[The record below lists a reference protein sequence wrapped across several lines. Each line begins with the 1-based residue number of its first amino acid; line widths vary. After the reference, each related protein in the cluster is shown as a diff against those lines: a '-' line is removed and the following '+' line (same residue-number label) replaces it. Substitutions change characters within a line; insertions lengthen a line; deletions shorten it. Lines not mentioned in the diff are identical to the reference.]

1 MSAIALTALPE
12 NFYAVFFAKFI
23 AGIGHGLGYVIVIQ
37 HYGEICQDELRGK
50 IGTMIHL
57 FILKGGIMSGSAI
70 INFLLKHDFLM
81 DPNRFFGIHSLV
93 FSIVAILL
101 VHFFYK
107 ESIVT
112 LIQSGKEQTA
122 MKTLKILRSEEEA
135 TPEIIRNISEIKMMI
150 AEDKYKNS
158 EIFSEGNCR
167 ALAVVTLLRVAYVLT
182 FNYSLKY
189 IHIYMTR
196 HSTSGIDYTFI
207 LNLVHTLTTVAVMFT
222 IDKGRRKHFFLS
234 ACGTSAVLIIFGC
247 IRASIHANHDLLV
260 FVMFV
265 GFEFFSAVG
274 LGLTAHIYSTEAFP
288 LPKKTA
294 SIAFS
299 SIIESCLQILFIIWV
314 ENQIYSWVFDIV
326 LLFVTGGIL
335 VPIIFYLFHNLPE
348 TKCLS
353 LREARS
359 KFLE

>member
-1 MSAIALTALPE
+1 MTALPE
-12 NFYAVFFAKFI
+12 SYYAVFFAKFI
-23 AGIGHGLGYVIVIQ
+23 AGIGHGLAYVIVIQ
-37 HYGEICQDELRGK
+37 HYGEVCEDKLRGK

-70 INFLLKHDFLM
+70 INFLLKYDFLM
-81 DPNRFFGIHSLV
+81 DPNRFLGIHSLV
-93 FSIVAILL
+93 FSIVAICL

-112 LIQSGKEQTA
+112 LIQFGKEQKA
-122 MKTLKILRSEEEA
+122 IKTLKILRNENEE
-135 TPEIIRNISEIKMMI
+135 TPEIRKTLNEMKMMV
-150 AEDKYKNS
+150 AEDKYKNPG
-158 EIFSEGNCR
+158 IFSEGNVKP
-167 ALAVVTLLRVAYVLT
+167 LIIVTLLRVAYVLT

-207 LNLVHTLTTVAVMFT
+207 LNLIHTFSTVAVMFT

-234 ACGTSAVLIIFGC
+234 ACGTSAVLITFGGV
-247 IRASIHANHDLLV
+247 RASIHANHDLLV

-265 GFEFFSAVG
+265 AFEFFSAIG

-299 SIIESCLQILFIIWV
+299 SIVESLLQIIFIIWV

-326 LLFVTGGIL
+326 LLFVTGGLL
-335 VPIIFYLFHNLPE
+335 VPIIVYLFYTLPE

-359 KFLE
+359 RFL